1 MQNKLIALCIAA
13 FSLFI
18 ATPSATAAS
27 DIPLLSWERGKEQN
41 IVLGGYTN
49 QSSWTI
55 QLVAEGQK
63 PLKFSKSTANKDG
76 YFVYSIFLP
85 SDFPEGAYRVESL
98 STTGEATVV
107 AGVQVV
113 ALMYFDIIRVPIQL
127 LFLLTVLIFLISSLS
142 TLRMRRYE
150 QMSYL
155 QSKSEVHLP
164 PAIASFYRLRRS
176 SVAGVQRS
184 LFKHVIKKEGE
195 LLHKISPSLW
205 ALVPVA
211 TFIFGSYIGI
221 VAGSELGIP
230 SIPIVL
236 FVIAAIIGVFD
247 PYSGFTAAVGFSILQ
262 TMQGHISSMRAVG
275 ALMAIAL
282 SWLAPGLIASIYR
295 EMIAK
300 DSLPKV
306 LTRTLPTIFASLFGA
321 AIFFSS
327 ELLLASLLDRTGPIV
342 NSRIDLPIAVG
353 IAVFLKDR
361 LERFVD
367 RRSLL
372 SNTNIEVKSIRLSRI
387 ISPRAMGI
395 LALFFAGVSYVWTES
410 LVFSAVTAFVFTIP
424 LLLLQVRFASP
435 VISVLAKVRRNIL
448 VESTIVSA
456 ISFAIFTYIQSTPF
470 EVIQKGKLIIL
481 GAAVPL
487 VIHALFSSLSDT
499 QDRELVD
506 AL

>member
-1 MQNKLIALCIAA
+1 MRNKSIALCVAIFA
-13 FSLFI
+13 LFVAI
-18 ATPSATAAS
+18 PAGSAAS
-27 DIPLLSWERGKEQN
+27 DIPLLSWERGQEQN

-49 QSSWTI
+49 QSSWGI
-55 QLVAEGQK
+55 QLVADGQK
-63 PLKFSKSTANKDG
+63 PLQFSRSTANRDG

-85 SDFPEGAYRVESL
+85 SDFPEGAYRVESVGK
-98 STTGEATVV
+98 TGEVTVV
-107 AGVQVV
+107 AGVQVI

-142 TLRMRRYE
+142 TLRMRQYE

-155 QSKSEVHLP
+155 QSKPEVHLS
-164 PAIASFYRLRRS
+164 PAIASFYRLRS
-176 SVAGVQRS
+176 NAVAGVQRS

-195 LLHKISPSLW
+195 LLHKVSPALW
-205 ALVPVA
+205 ALIPVA
-211 TFIFGSYIGI
+211 TFIYGSYIGI
-221 VAGSELGIP
+221 SAGSQLGIP
-230 SIPIVL
+230 NIPVIL

-247 PYSGFTAAVGFSILQ
+247 PYSGFTAAIGFSVLQ
-262 TMQGHISSMRAVG
+262 TMQGQISSMRAVG

-282 SWLAPGLIASIYR
+282 SWLAPGLISSIYR

-300 DSLPKV
+300 DSFPKV
-306 LTRTLPTIFASLFGA
+306 ITRSVPTLFAAFFGA
-321 AIFFSS
+321 AIFYSS
-327 ELLLASLLDRTGPIV
+327 ELLLSSLLDRTGPIV
-342 NSRIDLPIAVG
+342 NSRLDLPLALG
-353 IAVFLKDR
+353 IAVFLKER
-361 LERFVD
+361 LEVVVD

-372 SNTNIEVKSIRLSRI
+372 SNANIEVKSIRLSRI

-395 LALFFAGVSYVWTES
+395 LTLFFAGVSFVWTES
-410 LVFSAVTAFVFTIP
+410 LIFSTVTAVVFSIP

-435 VISVLAKVRRNIL
+435 VIAALAKVRRNIL

-487 VIHALFSSLSDT
+487 VIHALFSTLSDT
-499 QDRELVD
+499 QVRESVD
-506 AL
+506 AQ

>member
-1 MQNKLIALCIAA
+1 MQNKLIAICVAA

-18 ATPSATAAS
+18 AIPSSSAAS

-49 QSSWTI
+49 QSTWNI
-55 QLVAEGQK
+55 QLVADGQE
-63 PLKFSKSTANKDG
+63 PMMFSKSTANKDG

-85 SDFPEGAYRVESL
+85 QDFPTGAYRVESL
-98 STTGEATVV
+98 GKTGDVTVV

-113 ALMYFDIIRVPIQL
+113 ELMYFDIIRVPYQL
-127 LFLLTVLIFLISSLS
+127 LFLLTVLIFLISTLS
-142 TLRMRRYE
+142 TLRLRRYE

-155 QSKSEVHLP
+155 QSKSEVHLA
-164 PAIASFYRLRRS
+164 PAIASFYRLRS
-176 SVAGVQRS
+176 NSVAGVQRS

-205 ALVPVA
+205 ALVPVV
-211 TFIFGSYIGI
+211 TFVFGSYIGI
-221 VAGSELGIP
+221 TAGSELGIP
-230 SIPIVL
+230 SIPIIL

-247 PYSGFTAAVGFSILQ
+247 PYSGFTAALGFSILQ
-262 TMQGHISSMRAVG
+262 TMQGQISSMRAVG

-282 SWLAPGLIASIYR
+282 AWLAPGLIASIYR

-300 DSLPKV
+300 DSLPKAII
-306 LTRTLPTIFASLFGA
+306 RTLPTIFASFFGA

-327 ELLLASLLDRTGPIV
+327 ELLLSSLLDRAGPIV

-353 IAVFLKDR
+353 VAVFLKER
-361 LERFVD
+361 LEILVD

-372 SNTNIEVKSIRLSRI
+372 SDANIEVKSIRLSRI

-410 LVFSAVTAFVFTIP
+410 LVFSSVTAVVFTIP

-435 VISVLAKVRRNIL
+435 VIRALAKVPRNFL

-456 ISFAIFTYIQSTPF
+456 ISFGIFTYVQSTPF

-487 VIHALFSSLSDT
+487 MIHAILSSLSDT

>member
-1 MQNKLIALCIAA
+1 MRSKFIALCVAALSLLIAIPSSA
-13 FSLFI
+13 A
-18 ATPSATAAS
+18 AT

-63 PLKFSKSTANKDG
+63 PLKFSKSTMNKDG
-76 YFVYSIFLP
+76 YYVYSIFLP

-98 STTGEATVV
+98 STTGEASVV

-113 ALMYFDIIRVPIQL
+113 ELMFFDIIRVPTQL
-127 LFLLTVLIFLISSLS
+127 LFLLTVLIFLISTLS

-155 QSKSEVHLP
+155 QSTSELQLS
-164 PAIASFYRLRRS
+164 PAIASFYRLRRN
-176 SVAGVQRS
+176 SVAGVQQS

-221 VAGSELGIP
+221 AAGSELGIP
-230 SIPIVL
+230 SIPILL

-247 PYSGFTAAVGFSILQ
+247 PYSGFTAALGFSILQ
-262 TMQGHISSMRAVG
+262 TMQGQITSMRAVG

-300 DSLPKV
+300 DSLPKA
-306 LTRTLPTIFASLFGA
+306 LSRTLPTIFASVFGA

-327 ELLLASLLDRTGPIV
+327 ELLLSSLLDRTGPIV

-353 IAVFLKDR
+353 VAVFLKSR
-361 LERFVD
+361 LEILID

-372 SNTNIEVKSIRLSRI
+372 SDANLEVKSIRLSRI
-387 ISPRAMGI
+387 ISPRAMAI

-410 LVFSAVTAFVFTIP
+410 LVFSAVTAVVFTIP
-424 LLLLQVRFASP
+424 LLLLQIRFASP
-435 VISVLAKVRRNIL
+435 VVGALSRVPRNIL

-456 ISFAIFTYIQSTPF
+456 ISFAIFTYVQSTPF

-487 VIHALFSSLSDT
+487 VLHALFSSLSDT
-499 QDRELVD
+499 RDRELVD

>member
-1 MQNKLIALCIAA
+1 MLNKFIAICVAA

-18 ATPSATAAS
+18 AIPSSVAAS

-41 IVLGGYTN
+41 IVLGGYTS
-49 QSSWTI
+49 QSSWAI
-55 QLVAEGQK
+55 QLVADGQT
-63 PLKFSKSTANKDG
+63 PLQFSKSTANKDG
-76 YFVYSIFLP
+76 YFVYSLFLP
-85 SDFPEGAYRVESL
+85 SDFSTGAYRVESVGK
-98 STTGEATVV
+98 TGDVTVV

-113 ALMYFDIIRVPIQL
+113 ELLFFDIIRVPYQL
-127 LFLLTVLIFLISSLS
+127 LFLLTVLIFLISTLS
-142 TLRMRRYE
+142 TLRLRRYE

-155 QSKSEVHLP
+155 QTKSEVHLA

-195 LLHKISPSLW
+195 LLHKINPALW

-221 VAGSELGIP
+221 AAGSQLGIP
-230 SIPIVL
+230 SIPVLL
-236 FVIAAIIGVFD
+236 FVIAAIIGVMD
-247 PYSGFTAAVGFSILQ
+247 PYSGFTAALGFSILQ
-262 TMQGHISSMRAVG
+262 TMQGQISSMRAVG

-282 SWLAPGLIASIYR
+282 AWIAPGLISSIYR
-295 EMIAK
+295 EMIVK
-300 DSLPKV
+300 DNLPKV
-306 LTRTLPTIFASLFGA
+306 IQRSLPSVFSAVFAA

-327 ELLLASLLDRTGPIV
+327 ELLLASLLDQTGPIV
-342 NSRIDLPIAVG
+342 NSRFDLPIAVG
-353 IAVFLKDR
+353 ISVFIKQR
-361 LERFVD
+361 LEVFVD

-372 SNTNIEVKSIRLSRI
+372 ADANIEVKSILLSRI
-387 ISPRAMGI
+387 ISPRAVGV
-395 LALFFAGVSYVWTES
+395 LVLFFAGVMFVWTES
-410 LVFSAVTAFVFTIP
+410 LLFSGITAVVFVLP

-435 VISVLAKVRRNIL
+435 VIRALGKVRRNIL

-456 ISFAIFTYIQSTPF
+456 ISFAIFMYIQSTPF

-487 VIHALFSSLSDT
+487 LIHALFSSLSDT

-506 AL
+506 AR

>member
-1 MQNKLIALCIAA
+1 MQNKFIALCVAA
-13 FSLFI
+13 VSTFI
-18 ATPSATAAS
+18 AIPSSSAAS

-76 YFVYSIFLP
+76 YFVYSLFLP

-98 STTGEATVV
+98 NTTGEATVV

-113 ALMYFDIIRVPIQL
+113 EFMFFDIIRVPTKL

-155 QSKSEVHLP
+155 QSKSEVKLP
-164 PAIASFYRLRRS
+164 SAIASFYRLRRS
-176 SVAGVQRS
+176 SVAGVQLS

-205 ALVPVA
+205 ALIPVV

-221 VAGSELGIP
+221 AAGSELGIP
-230 SIPIVL
+230 SIPLAL
-236 FVIAAIIGVFD
+236 FFVAAIIGVFD
-247 PYSGFTAAVGFSILQ
+247 PYSGFTAALGFSILQ
-262 TMQGHISSMRAVG
+262 TMQGHISTMRAVG

-282 SWLAPGLIASIYR
+282 AWLAPGLISSIYR

-300 DSLPKV
+300 DSLPKA
-306 LTRTLPTIFASLFGA
+306 LTRTLPTIFASFFGA
-321 AIFFSS
+321 AIFYSS
-327 ELLLASLLDRTGPIV
+327 ELLLSSLLDRTGPIV
-342 NSRIDLPIAVG
+342 NSRIDLPIAIGV
-353 IAVFLKDR
+353 AVFLKER
-361 LERFVD
+361 LEIFID
-367 RRSLL
+367 RRSL
-372 SNTNIEVKSIRLSRI
+372 SSDANIEVKSIRLSRI
-387 ISPRAMGI
+387 ISPRAMVI

-410 LVFSAVTAFVFTIP
+410 LVFSAVTALVFTIP
-424 LLLLQVRFASP
+424 LILLQVRFESP
-435 VISVLAKVRRNIL
+435 VIAALAKVRRSIL

-456 ISFAIFTYIQSTPF
+456 ISFGVFTYIQSTPF

>member
-1 MQNKLIALCIAA
+1 MLNKFIAITFAA
-13 FSLFI
+13 FSLFV
-18 ATPSATAAS
+18 AVPASPAAS

-49 QSSWTI
+49 QSSWNI
-55 QLVAEGQK
+55 QLVAMGQK
-63 PLKFSKSTANKDG
+63 PLKFSKSSANKDG
-76 YFVYSIFLP
+76 YYVYSIFLP
-85 SDFPEGAYRVESL
+85 KDFPEGAYRVESV
-98 STTGEATVV
+98 STTGQATVV

-113 ALMYFDIIRVPIQL
+113 ALLYFDIIRVPIQL

-142 TLRMRRYE
+142 TLRLRRYE

-155 QSKSEVHLP
+155 QSKSEVHLA

-195 LLHKISPSLW
+195 LLHKISPALW

-221 VAGSELGIP
+221 AAGSQLGIP
-230 SIPIVL
+230 NIPVML
-236 FVIAAIIGVFD
+236 FVIAAVIGVMD
-247 PYSGFTAAVGFSILQ
+247 PYSGFTSAVGFSILQ
-262 TMQGHISSMRAVG
+262 TMLGHISSMRAIG

-282 SWLAPGLIASIYR
+282 SWVAPGLISSIYR

-300 DSLPKV
+300 DNLPNAIK
-306 LTRTLPTIFASLFGA
+306 RILPSVFASLFGG
-321 AIFFSS
+321 AIFYTS
-327 ELLLASLLDRTGPIV
+327 ELLLSSLLDRTGPIV
-342 NSRIDLPIAVG
+342 NSRIDLPIAVA
-353 IAVFLKDR
+353 IAVFIKER
-361 LERFVD
+361 LEIFVD

-372 SNTNIEVKSIRLSRI
+372 SDANIEVKSIRLSRI
-387 ISPRAMGI
+387 ISPRAVGI
-395 LALFFAGVSYVWTES
+395 LVLFFAGVTYVWTES
-410 LVFSAVTAFVFTIP
+410 LLFAGVTAVVFVAP

-435 VISVLAKVRRNIL
+435 VIAALGKVRRSIL
-448 VESTIVSA
+448 IESIIVSA
-456 ISFAIFTYIQSTPF
+456 ISFGIFTYIQSMPF

-487 VIHALFSSLSDT
+487 LIHAVFSSLSDT

-506 AL
+506 AS

>member
-1 MQNKLIALCIAA
+1 MQNKFIALCLAA
-13 FSLFI
+13 ASTFI
-18 ATPSATAAS
+18 AIPSSSAAS

-63 PLKFSKSTANKDG
+63 PLKFSKSTVNKDG
-76 YFVYSIFLP
+76 YFVYSLFLP
-85 SDFPEGAYRVESL
+85 SDFPQGAYRVESL

-113 ALMYFDIIRVPIQL
+113 ELMYFDIIRVPTQL
-127 LFLLTVLIFLISSLS
+127 LFLLTVLIFLVSTLS

-155 QSKSEVHLP
+155 QSKSEVQLP
-164 PAIASFYRLRRS
+164 PAIASFYRLRRG

-221 VAGSELGIP
+221 VAGSDLGIP

-236 FVIAAIIGVFD
+236 FAIAAIIGVFD
-247 PYSGFTAAVGFSILQ
+247 PYSGFTAALGFSIMQ
-262 TMQGHISSMRAVG
+262 TMQGHISTMRAVG

-282 SWLAPGLIASIYR
+282 AWLAPGLISSIYR

-300 DSLPKV
+300 DSLPNA
-306 LTRTLPTIFASLFGA
+306 LTRTLPTIFASFFGA
-321 AIFFSS
+321 AIFYSS

-342 NSRIDLPIAVG
+342 NSRVDLPIAVG
-353 IAVFLKDR
+353 AAVFFKER
-361 LERFVD
+361 LEMLVD

-372 SNTNIEVKSIRLSRI
+372 SNTNIEVKSILLSRI

-395 LALFFAGVSYVWTES
+395 LTLFFAGVSFVWTDS
-410 LVFSAVTAFVFTIP
+410 LAFSAVTAVVFTFP

-435 VISVLAKVRRNIL
+435 VIAELARVPRSIL
-448 VESTIVSA
+448 VESIIVST
-456 ISFAIFTYIQSTPF
+456 ISFGIFTYIQSTPF
-470 EVIQKGKLIIL
+470 EVVQKGKLIIL

-499 QDRELVD
+499 QDRQLVD
-506 AL
+506 TL

>member
-1 MQNKLIALCIAA
+1 
-13 FSLFI
+13 
-18 ATPSATAAS
+18 
-27 DIPLLSWERGKEQN
+27 
-41 IVLGGYTN
+41 
-49 QSSWTI
+49 
-55 QLVAEGQK
+55 
-63 PLKFSKSTANKDG
+63 
-76 YFVYSIFLP
+76 
-85 SDFPEGAYRVESL
+85 
-98 STTGEATVV
+98 
-107 AGVQVV
+107 
-113 ALMYFDIIRVPIQL
+113 
-127 LFLLTVLIFLISSLS
+127 
-142 TLRMRRYE
+142 
-150 QMSYL
+150 MS
-155 QSKSEVHLP
+155 
-164 PAIASFYRLRRS
+164 PAIANFYRLRRS

-221 VAGSELGIP
+221 AAGSELGIP
-230 SIPIVL
+230 NIPIVL

-306 LTRTLPTIFASLFGA
+306 LTRTLPTIFASFFGA

-327 ELLLASLLDRTGPIV
+327 ELLLSSLLDRTGPIV

-353 IAVFLKDR
+353 FAVFLKDR

-372 SNTNIEVKSIRLSRI
+372 TNTNIEVKSIRLSRI

-410 LVFSAVTAFVFTIP
+410 LLFSAVTAAVFTIP

-448 VESTIVSA
+448 AESTIVSA
-456 ISFAIFTYIQSTPF
+456 ISFAFFTYVQSAPF

-481 GAAVPL
+481 GAALPL

>member
-1 MQNKLIALCIAA
+1 MLNKFIALCVAA

-18 ATPSATAAS
+18 AIPSSAAA
-27 DIPLLSWERGKEQN
+27 DIPLLTWERGKEQN

-49 QSSWTI
+49 QSNWEI
-55 QLVAEGQK
+55 QLVAKGQN

-76 YFVYSIFLP
+76 YFVYSLFLP
-85 SDFPEGAYRVESL
+85 NDFPLGAYRIESV
-98 STTGEATVV
+98 STAGETSVV

-113 ALMYFDIIRVPIQL
+113 KLLYFEIIRVPIQL
-127 LFLLTVLIFLISSLS
+127 LFLLTVLIFLLSTLS
-142 TLRMRRYE
+142 TLRLRRFE

-155 QSKSEVHLP
+155 QSKSEVKLA

-176 SVAGVQRS
+176 AVAGVQRS

-195 LLHKISPSLW
+195 LLHKISPALW
-205 ALVPVA
+205 ALLPVL
-211 TFIFGSYIGI
+211 TFIYGSYIGI

-230 SIPIVL
+230 SIPLLL

-282 SWLAPGLIASIYR
+282 SWLAPGLISSIYR
-295 EMIAK
+295 ELIAK
-300 DSLPKV
+300 DSLPQAI
-306 LTRTLPTIFASLFGA
+306 RRSLPTLFAAFFGA
-321 AIFFSS
+321 AIFYSS
-327 ELLLASLLDRTGPIV
+327 ELLLSSLLDRAGAIINT
-342 NSRIDLPIAVG
+342 RIDLPIAVG
-353 IAVFLKDR
+353 IAVLLKER
-361 LERFVD
+361 LEKTVD

-372 SNTNIEVKSIRLSRI
+372 GDANIEVKSIRLSRI
-387 ISPRAMGI
+387 ISPRAVGI
-395 LALFFAGVSYVWTES
+395 LALFFAGVAYVWTES
-410 LVFSAVTAFVFTIP
+410 VLFSISAAVVFIIP

-435 VISVLAKVRRNIL
+435 VIAALARVPRNIL
-448 VESTIVSA
+448 AESAIVSA
-456 ISFAIFTYIQSTPF
+456 VSVALFVFIQSLPF

-487 VIHALFSSLSDT
+487 IIHAVFSSLSDT
-499 QDRELVD
+499 QDRVMVD
-506 AL
+506 AS

>member
-1 MQNKLIALCIAA
+1 MLNK
-13 FSLFI
+13 FI
-18 ATPSATAAS
+18 AICVAGFSIFIAIPSASAAS

-49 QSSWTI
+49 QSSWSI
-55 QLVAEGQK
+55 QLVANGRE
-63 PLKFSKSTANKDG
+63 PIKFSKSTANKDG

-85 SDFPEGAYRVESL
+85 MDFPTGAYRVESVGK
-98 STTGEATVV
+98 TGDVTVV

-113 ALMYFDIIRVPIQL
+113 ELMYFDIIRVPYQL

-142 TLRMRRYE
+142 TLRLRRYE

-155 QSKSEVHLP
+155 QSKSEVHLA
-164 PAIASFYRLRRS
+164 PAIASFYRLRS
-176 SVAGVQRS
+176 NAVAGVQRS

-195 LLHKISPSLW
+195 LLHKISPVLW
-205 ALVPVA
+205 AITPVA

-221 VAGSELGIP
+221 AAGSQLGIP
-230 SIPIVL
+230 NIPVLL
-236 FVIAAIIGVFD
+236 FVIAAIIGVLD

-282 SWLAPGLIASIYR
+282 AWVAPGLISSIYR
-295 EMIAK
+295 EMIVK
-300 DSLPKV
+300 DNLPKV
-306 LTRTLPTIFASLFGA
+306 IQRSLPSIFSAFFGA

-342 NSRIDLPIAVG
+342 NSRFDLPIAVG
-353 IAVFLKDR
+353 LFVFVKQR
-361 LERFVD
+361 LEVFVD

-372 SNTNIEVKSIRLSRI
+372 SDANIEVKSIRLSRI
-387 ISPRAMGI
+387 ISPRAVGI
-395 LALFFAGVSYVWTES
+395 LVLFFAGVMYVWTES
-410 LVFSAVTAFVFTIP
+410 VLFSLVTAVVFVIP
-424 LLLLQVRFASP
+424 LLMLQVRFASP
-435 VISVLAKVRRNIL
+435 VIALLGKVRRNIL

-456 ISFAIFTYIQSTPF
+456 ISYAIFTYIQSTPF
-470 EVIQKGKLIIL
+470 EVIQKGKLIIV
-481 GAAVPL
+481 GAAIPL
-487 VIHALFSSLSDT
+487 ILHAVFSSLSDT
-499 QDRELVD
+499 RERELVD

>member
-1 MQNKLIALCIAA
+1 MLNKFIAITFAA
-13 FSLFI
+13 FSLFV
-18 ATPSATAAS
+18 AAPASSAAS

-49 QSSWTI
+49 QSSWNI
-55 QLVAEGQK
+55 QLVATGQK

-76 YFVYSIFLP
+76 YYVYSIFLP
-85 SDFPEGAYRVESL
+85 KDFPEGAYRVETV
-98 STTGEATVV
+98 STTGQATVV

-113 ALMYFDIIRVPIQL
+113 ALLYFDIIRVPIQL
-127 LFLLTVLIFLISSLS
+127 LFLLTVLIFLISTLS

-155 QSKSEVHLP
+155 QSKSEVHLA

-195 LLHKISPSLW
+195 LLHKFSPALW

-221 VAGSELGIP
+221 AAGSQLGIP
-230 SIPIVL
+230 NIPVML
-236 FVIAAIIGVFD
+236 FVIAAVIGVMD

-262 TMQGHISSMRAVG
+262 TMQGHISSMRAIG
-275 ALMAIAL
+275 ALLSIAL
-282 SWLAPGLIASIYR
+282 SWVAPGLISSIYR

-300 DSLPKV
+300 DNLPKAIKRV
-306 LTRTLPTIFASLFGA
+306 LPSVFAALFGGA
-321 AIFFSS
+321 VFYTS
-327 ELLLASLLDRTGPIV
+327 ELLLSSLLDRTGPII
-342 NSRIDLPIAVG
+342 NSRIDLPIAVA
-353 IAVFLKDR
+353 IAVFIKER
-361 LERFVD
+361 LEIVVD

-372 SNTNIEVKSIRLSRI
+372 SNANIEVKSIRLSRI
-387 ISPRAMGI
+387 ISPRAVAI
-395 LALFFAGVSYVWTES
+395 LLLFFAGVTYVWTES
-410 LVFSAVTAFVFTIP
+410 LLFASLTAVVYVVP

-435 VISVLAKVRRNIL
+435 TIAALGKLRRSILIESIL
-448 VESTIVSA
+448 VSTI
-456 ISFAIFTYIQSTPF
+456 SFGFFTYIQSMPF

-487 VIHALFSSLSDT
+487 LIHAVFSSLSDT

-506 AL
+506 SL